1 MVQPHPAEPDG
12 VPATFEAGA
21 GSATF
26 PEHGADP
33 GDHGSQG
40 VEGLSSAAA
49 ARRLAE
55 VGPNELRHTE
65 GTSPWRILAGQFTS
79 PIVLLMLAAAVI
91 SGLLREVA
99 DAVAIAAI
107 VVLNAIVGFLQEYRA
122 ERAVLALRSMTAP
135 RARVVRDGQQLT
147 VPATT
152 VVPGDLLVLEAG
164 DIVAADATLV
174 EAHALNANEAPL
186 TGESAPV
193 EKSTA
198 PAAADAPLAEQ
209 QDRVFL
215 GTSIGAGTGRAVVTA
230 TGMATELGKIA
241 TLLETA
247 EDGPTPLERRL
258 AQVSRMLLVASVAIV
273 AVVAIT
279 GLARGLDAFDVFL
292 SAVSLAVAAVPE
304 GLPAIVTI
312 ALAIGVRRMV
322 VRHALVRKLPTVET
336 LGCATVIC
344 TDKTGTLTTGV
355 MTVRELWGP
364 DRERLLDA
372 AAACCDAELTADQRG
387 GTGDSTELAILAEAA
402 RHGILR
408 EAIER
413 SRPRVAVT
421 PFDPERKRMSIQRAD
436 GVLYEKGAAE
446 LIIARCVA
454 GCDGAGEIATQMA
467 ARGLRVLAIAIG
479 HGPDETALALQGLI
493 GIADPPRPEAIE
505 AVEAARTAGIQT
517 VMITGD
523 HPATAEAIARELG
536 ILRPGEPAGELVH
549 ARATPADKLRIVRA
563 WKARGA
569 IVAMTG
575 DGVNDAPALREAH
588 VGIAMGQA
596 GTEVTREVSDIVLAD
611 DNFASIV
618 AAIREGRGI
627 FDNIRKA
634 LVYLL
639 AGNTAELAVMLLA
652 SISGLPLPLLP
663 LQLLWVNLVTDG
675 LPALALVMDPA
686 EADVMARPPRAPDE
700 PILGRPEWTVIG
712 VTGALKT
719 AVTLGVFVWALGH
732 GDLDRARSLA
742 FAVLVFS
749 ELFRSF
755 ASRSTTRVFW
765 EVGAFSNL
773 VLLGVV
779 IGSVILQLVIH
790 ELPWTEALFQIT
802 ALSVSDAV
810 RCLVLGLVPAT
821 VIELAKLVRGGRR
834 A

>member
-1 MVQPHPAEPDG
+1 M
-12 VPATFEAGA
+12 
-21 GSATF
+21 F
-26 PEHGADP
+26 PEHGL
-33 GDHGSQG
+33 
-40 VEGLSSAAA
+40 VEALQDRQGLSSADA
-49 ARRLAE
+49 ARRLGE

-65 GTSPWRILAGQFTS
+65 GTSPWWILAGQFTS

-99 DAVAIAAI
+99 DAIAIAAI

-135 RARVVRDGQQLT
+135 RARVVRDGQQVT
-147 VPATT
+147 VPATA

-164 DIVAADATLV
+164 DIVAADATLI

-193 EKSTA
+193 EKTTA
-198 PAAADAPLAEQ
+198 PAADAPLAEQ
-209 QDRVFL
+209 TDRVFL
-215 GTSIGAGTGRAVVTA
+215 GTSIGAGTGRAIVTA
-230 TGMATELGKIA
+230 TGMATELGQIA

-279 GLARGLDAFDVFL
+279 GLVRGLGAFDVFL

-322 VRHALVRKLPTVET
+322 ARHALVRKLPAVET

-364 DRERLLDA
+364 DRARLLDA
-372 AAACCDAELTADQRG
+372 AAACCDAELSADQHG
-387 GTGDSTELAILAEAA
+387 GVGDTTELAILAEAA

-408 EAIER
+408 EDIER
-413 SRPRVAVT
+413 ARPRVAVT
-421 PFDPERKRMSIQRAD
+421 PFDPDRKRMSIRRAD

-454 GCDGAGEIATQMA
+454 GCDGAGEVATQMA
-467 ARGLRVLAIAIG
+467 ARGLRVLAVAVG
-479 HGPDETALALQGLI
+479 RGPGEAALTLQGLI

-505 AVEAARTAGIQT
+505 AVAAARTAGIQT

-536 ILRPGEPAGELVH
+536 ILRPGEPAGELVY

-686 EADVMARPPRAPDE
+686 EADVMTRPPRAPGE

-719 AVTLGVFVWALGH
+719 AVTLGVFVWALH
-732 GDLDRARSLA
+732 DGDLDRARSLA

-755 ASRSTTRVFW
+755 ASRSTTQVFW
-765 EVGAFSNL
+765 QVGAFSNL

-779 IGSVILQLVIH
+779 TGSVLLQFVIH

-810 RCLVLGLVPAT
+810 LCLVLGLVPAT
-821 VIELAKLVRGGRR
+821 VIELAKLVRARRRR
-834 A
+834 ATLTTDRTTAPRR